1 MFNFKTTSARRPSRS
16 VLLGWA
22 LLALSGAAHAQY
34 FSGYSASNLYGAN
47 AGISLSMMHTMSER
61 NSNAN
66 MIKDL
71 AAKSAGG
78 TKSAAAA
85 PGAGASPV
93 ATQPQQPLTKTDFR
107 PAGPRQVAEE
117 ISAAV
122 KDPLEH
128 SKMVQICGQIL
139 STVEAT
145 PGFRK
150 NNLASAITLVL
161 AVSQQVLT
169 GQQLDD
175 AQAQALMRLIN
186 DDVVGSGA
194 VAHWSNEQRTHAY
207 DALVI
212 TGGLIAGM
220 AHNGAE
226 SGDAVMTEQARR
238 MAREALANLK
248 VKP

>member
-1 MFNFKTTSARRPSRS
+1 MKRITSVA
-16 VLLGWA
+16 
-22 LLALSGAAHAQY
+22 LALICMTAYHPAQAQY

-47 AGISLSMMHTMSER
+47 AGISLTMMNTMSER
-61 NSNAN
+61 NISAN

-78 TKSAAAA
+78 TKPAAASPA
-85 PGAGASPV
+85 AGASPLP
-93 ATQPQQPLTKTDFR
+93 AKPQQPLAKTDFK
-107 PAGPRQVAEE
+107 PAGPRKVAEE

-122 KDPLEH
+122 QDPLEH
-128 SKMVQICGQIL
+128 EKMVQICRQIL

-175 AQAQALMRLIN
+175 AQGQALMRLIN

-194 VAHWSNEQRTHAY
+194 VAHWSNAQRTHAY

-226 SGDAVMTEQARR
+226 SGDTVMSEQARR